1 MAIKLNNGGQMI
13 AQQPSVNTQT
23 QPQATKAIETQQTS
37 PTQQQTQS
45 PPRPQFTPV
54 RREQGNRKEMVH
66 HPDHYGGK
74 ENPYEV
80 IKVIRAWN
88 LSFSLGNTVKY
99 IARAGRKDPSKRIED
114 LHKAMWYLQEE
125 INSEYERQAK

>member
-1 MAIKLNNGGQMI
+1 MAIKLNGGG
-13 AQQPSVNTQT
+13 SVTTASPVKQDAPPPQTTNNTPQTQT
-23 QPQATKAIETQQTS
+23 A
-37 PTQQQTQS
+37 PT
-45 PPRPQFTPV
+45 PPRPTFTPV

-99 IARAGRKDPSKRIED
+99 VARAGRKDPAKRIED

-125 INSEYERQAK
+125 INNEYERSTK